1 MAGPRADPAY
11 TGCERK
17 ALCALTRWLSLVLFS
32 FLIIVSLELRGLEP
46 ERILRV
52 YHLNY
57 CMENDGNKDINTK
70 RFLPRV
76 GFSPWPGLQTSHV
89 MSTL

>member
-1 MAGPRADPAY
+1 MAGLRADPAN

-57 CMENDGNKDINTK
+57 WGTK
-70 RFLPRV
+70 TLIQRDFCQELAFLH
-76 GFSPWPGLQTSHV
+76 GLASKPQT
-89 MSTL
+89 